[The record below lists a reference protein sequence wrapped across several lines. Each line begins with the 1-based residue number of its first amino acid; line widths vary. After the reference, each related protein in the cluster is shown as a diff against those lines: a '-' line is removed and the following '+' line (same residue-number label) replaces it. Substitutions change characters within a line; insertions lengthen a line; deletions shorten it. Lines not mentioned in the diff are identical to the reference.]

1 MSKENILDG
10 DLHFERIGTMP
21 SKLYF
26 GIKSSSLHPLF
37 VLFFKAYENQLEEVS
52 LTWFFFFSIFII
64 MSSFFIIKS
73 IITNIYMIK
82 NKIKHCSPILNWIEH
97 WQVRPS
103 KFW

>member
-52 LTWFFFFSIFII
+52 LTWFFFLFHFHHYEL
-64 MSSFFIIKS
+64 FLYNQK
-73 IITNIYMIK
+73 YHY
-82 NKIKHCSPILNWIEH
+82 KHLH
-97 WQVRPS
+97 D
-103 KFW
+103 KK